1 MRYYD
6 VLEGL
11 YRRLDEWRASDEMS
25 KDDVLDSVR
34 ESVLNLM
41 THVVTTPLIGTAYAY
56 PGDMEGLNAWLE
68 PNNGNT
74 TNTTS
79 SSTTNTTAG
88 AEPSSSRSRS

>member
-1 MRYYD
+1 MAMRYYD

-74 TNTTS
+74 NTTS
-79 SSTTNTTAG
+79 SMTNTTAG
-88 AEPSSSRSRS
+88 AEASSSRS